1 MTALP
6 SLETVIA
13 KLRDLGIALPGDN
26 VHLDTYGDS
35 EAQSRE
41 LIELTCTGQK
51 RAGTSLLWTHERDDE
66 PIPRP
71 GDIAIVLDHRNEP
84 VLVTRPIQVDV
95 VPYCDVTAEYAA
107 CEGEGDGS
115 LDYWREVHWAFFSR
129 ECVRIGRTVDLSMP
143 LVCCR
148 FEVLTIVPEAASVA
162 RMK

>member
-6 SLETVIA
+6 SLEAVIA
-13 KLRDLGIALPGDN
+13 KLRDHGIAVPCGN
-26 VHLDTYGDS
+26 AHFDTYGDS
-35 EAQSRE
+35 EVQSRE
-41 LIELTCTGQK
+41 LVELIRRGQK

-66 PIPRP
+66 PIPKT

-129 ECVRIGRTVDLSMP
+129 ESVRIGMTVDPWMP

-148 FEVLTIVPEAASVA
+148 FEVLTIVPDL
-162 RMK
+162 